1 MNLINHSTRSIGV
14 MGAYKSYV
22 LAPNESAPVTDADI
36 KKIKDNKT
44 CAHWLKT
51 GLIALEHTATV
62 TEKSTVKHVGRGRYS
77 VFAEGVQLNDEPLSK
92 EQAEAMKVE
101 YDGVNS

>member
-1 MNLINHSTRSIGV
+1 MKLINHSARSIGV

-22 LAPNESAPVTDADI
+22 LAPNESAAVTDADV
-36 KKIKDNKT
+36 KKIKENKT
-44 CAHWLKT
+44 CAHWLSV
-51 GLIALEHTATV
+51 GIISLDNSVAPV
-62 TEKSTVKHVGRGRYS
+62 EKSVVKHVGRGRYS